1 MIRCLAIGDAHIPRR
16 AKSIPDGILNK
27 LNELTNQ
34 KSFDYTFFTGDLI
47 TAFDFIDFLK
57 SKTSYDVFIVIGNM
71 DYYGGNR
78 SSPIYQNL
86 EIKFLDNKKL
96 SIGLTHGHQIEPRGD
111 HSQLE
116 YLATNEYANNILI
129 SGHTHKEEIYLT
141 NKGILLLNPG
151 SVTGAWSFIASG
163 IPSFISIDITE
174 ETNYIDITL
183 FQLDKKSKD
192 INELKSYFIFENNAI
207 YYRY

>member
-1 MIRCLAIGDAHIPRR
+1 MVRCLVIGDAHIPRR
-16 AKSIPDGILNK
+16 AKSVPDKILSK
-27 LNELTNQ
+27 LNELTDQ

-47 TAFDFIDFLK
+47 TALDFIEFLN
-57 SKTSYDVFIVIGNM
+57 SKTSNNVFTVIGNM

-78 SSPIYQNL
+78 SAPVYQKL
-86 EIKFLDNKKL
+86 DIKFLDNEKL

-116 YLATNEYANNILI
+116 YLATNEKSYNILI

-151 SVTGAWSFIASG
+151 SVTGAWSFISSG
-163 IPSFISIDITE
+163 IPSFIIIHLYE
-174 ETNYIDITL
+174 ETKNIDVIL
-183 FQLDKKSKD
+183 FQLDKRTKNID
-192 INELKSYFIFENNAI
+192 ELKSYFIFENNI
-207 YYRY
+207 IHYRY

>member
-27 LNELTNQ
+27 LNELSEQ

-47 TAFDFIDFLK
+47 TAFEFIDFLK
-57 SKTSYDVFIVIGNM
+57 LKTINNVFIVIGNM

-86 EIKFLDNKKL
+86 GIKFLDNENL

-116 YLATNEYANNILI
+116 YFALNEKGCNILI
-129 SGHTHKEEIYLT
+129 SGHTHKEEIFLT

-163 IPSFISIDITE
+163 IPSFINININED
-174 ETNYIDITL
+174 NKYIEVIL
-183 FQLDKKSKD
+183 FQLDNRSKE
-192 INELKSYFIFENNAI
+192 INELKSYFIFKNNSI
-207 YYRY
+207 HYRF